1 MTKEQ
6 IHEAIDRLSPDQL
19 NQVQTVLEQL
29 SHEDPRERWRSI
41 AGLKVPAVW
50 PPDYGDFKAVRL
62 TGEAVAD
69 QIIRE
74 RR

>member
-29 SHEDPRERWRSI
+29 SREDPRERWRSI
-41 AGLKVPAVW
+41 AGLSVPPVW
-50 PPDYGDFKAVRL
+50 PPDYGDFTAVTL
-62 TGEAVAD
+62 SGESVAD
-69 QIIRE
+69 QILRD

>member
-19 NQVQTVLEQL
+19 NQVQSVLEQL
-29 SHEDPRERWRSI
+29 SGEDPRERWRSI

-50 PPDYGDFKAVRL
+50 PPDFGDFSAVRL
-62 TGEAVAD
+62 TGESVAD
-69 QIIRE
+69 QLIRD

>member
-19 NQVQTVLEQL
+19 NRVQSVLEQL
-29 SHEDPRERWRSI
+29 SCDDPRERWRSI
-41 AGLKVPAVW
+41 AGLSIPAVW
-50 PPDYGDFKAVRL
+50 PPDYGDFRAVLL
-62 TGEAVAD
+62 TGESVSD
-69 QIIRE
+69 QLIRE